1 MTDKK
6 CPQCGGPANHPVGS
20 SACKRIGIQRTDKDK
35 AFADYDVS
43 VKRTAR
49 RRDFNAGWDAHAERV
64 KDVIEAVE
72 KMCDT
77 PGPSQA
83 WTESC
88 YKVEREY
95 ARLTEQDG
103 KGNE

>member
-43 VKRTAR
+43 VKLTAR
-49 RRDFNAGWDAHAERV
+49 RRDFNAGWDAHAALT
-64 KDVIEAVE
+64 KDVLEVLNHALV
-72 KMCDT
+72 
-77 PGPSQA
+77 QA
-83 WTESC
+83 ECGVRRLRITINS
-88 YKVEREY
+88 
-95 ARLTEQDG
+95 LTEQDG
-103 KGNE
+103 KERK